1 MPRNPP
7 MAGGMDMTAQY
18 QAPPMPSASSL
29 SNHLLATLP
38 ANALALLNSDLEPV
52 SLSQGVV
59 LLEPEDPIE
68 RVFFPETGMISLL
81 VVTREGEAVETSVV
95 GREGALGL
103 QRGLGSR
110 RSFTRATV
118 QIAGRFLCIAAYKF
132 EQVSATS
139 APLRDMISRCTEV
152 LWAEAQQTT
161 ACNAIHDA
169 SSRLCRWLLQSAR
182 CVGGDH
188 LTLTQD
194 FLGQMLGVRRT
205 TVTLLAQE
213 LQRKGAIKYSRGK
226 ISILSRSILES
237 CACECH
243 QIMQDKELPRRIGLP
258 F

>member
-1 MPRNPP
+1 
-7 MAGGMDMTAQY
+7 MTAQY

-29 SNHLLATLP
+29 SNQLLATLP

-103 QRGLGSR
+103 QRGLGRR

-132 EQVSATS
+132 EQASAAS
-139 APLRDMISRCTEV
+139 VPLRDMINRYTEV

-182 CVGGDH
+182 CVGGEH

-226 ISILSRSILES
+226 ISILDRSILEA

-243 QIMQDKELPRRIGLP
+243 QIMQHKELPRKIGVVL
-258 F
+258 

>member
-1 MPRNPP
+1 
-7 MAGGMDMTAQY
+7 MTAQY
-18 QAPPMPSASSL
+18 QSLLAPPSSL
-29 SNHLLATLP
+29 SNQLLETLP
-38 ANALALLNSDLEPV
+38 SNVLALLNPHLEPV
-52 SLSQGVV
+52 SLPQGVV

-68 RVFFPETGMISLL
+68 RVYFPETGMISLL
-81 VVTREGEAVETSVV
+81 VVTRDGEAIETSVV

-103 QRGLGSR
+103 QRGLGKR

-118 QIAGRFLCIAAYKF
+118 QIAGRFLGITAYKF
-132 EQVSATS
+132 EQVAAIS
-139 APLRDMISRCTEV
+139 APLRDMINRYTEV

-161 ACNAIHDA
+161 ACNALHDA
-169 SSRLCRWLLQSAR
+169 SSRLCRWLLQSAK

-188 LTLTQD
+188 LALTQD

-226 ISILSRSILES
+226 ISILSRSTLEA

-243 QIMQDKELPRRIGLP
+243 QVMQDKEVPRRIGIP

>member
-1 MPRNPP
+1 
-7 MAGGMDMTAQY
+7 MTAQH
-18 QAPPMPSASSL
+18 QDLFVASPSP
-29 SNHLLATLP
+29 SNQLLATLP
-38 ANALALLNSDLEPV
+38 SNVLALLNLDLEPV
-52 SLSQGVV
+52 SLPQGVV

-68 RVFFPETGMISLL
+68 RVYFPETGMISLL

-95 GREGALGL
+95 GRDGALGL
-103 QRGLGSR
+103 QRGLGKR

-118 QIAGRFLCIAAYKF
+118 QIAGRFLTIAAHKF
-132 EQVSATS
+132 EQASAAS
-139 APLRDMISRCTEV
+139 PPLRDLINHYTEI

-182 CVGGDH
+182 CIGGDN

-226 ISILSRSILES
+226 ISILSRSTLEA

-243 QIMQDKELPRRIGLP
+243 QVMQDKELPRKIGIP

>member
-1 MPRNPP
+1 
-7 MAGGMDMTAQY
+7 MTAQH
-18 QAPPMPSASSL
+18 QNLLVPPPSL
-29 SNHLLATLP
+29 SNQLLATLP
-38 ANALALLNSDLEPV
+38 SSVLALLNSDLEPV
-52 SLSQGVV
+52 SLPQGVV

-68 RVFFPETGMISLL
+68 RVYFPETGMISLL
-81 VVTREGEAVETSVV
+81 IVTREGEAVQTSVV

-103 QRGLGSR
+103 QRGLGKR

-118 QIAGRFLCIAAYKF
+118 QIAGRFVSIAAYKL
-132 EQVSATS
+132 EQASAAS
-139 APLRDMISRCTEV
+139 APLRDLIDLYTEV

-194 FLGQMLGVRRT
+194 FLSEMLGVRRT

-226 ISILSRSILES
+226 ISILSGSTLEA

-243 QIMQDKELPRRIGLP
+243 RIMQDKEVSRKIGVA

>member
-1 MPRNPP
+1 MPYFN
-7 MAGGMDMTAQY
+7 Q
-18 QAPPMPSASSL
+18 
-29 SNHLLATLP
+29 LLATLP
-38 ANALALLNSDLEPV
+38 SNVLVLLNADLEAV
-52 SLSQGVV
+52 SLPQGVV
-59 LLEPEDPIE
+59 LLEPDDPIE
-68 RVFFPETGMISLL
+68 RVYFPETGMISLL
-81 VVTREGEAVETSVV
+81 IVTREGAAVETSVV

-103 QRGLGSR
+103 QRGLGKR

-118 QIAGRFLCIAAYKF
+118 QIAGRFLSIAAYKF
-132 EQVSATS
+132 EQASAAST
-139 APLRDMISRCTEV
+139 PLRDVITRYTEV
-152 LWAEAQQTT
+152 LWAESQQTT

-237 CACECH
+237 HACECH
-243 QIMQDKELPRRIGLP
+243 QIMQDKELPRKIGVAL
-258 F
+258 

>member
-1 MPRNPP
+1 
-7 MAGGMDMTAQY
+7 MTAQY
-18 QAPPMPSASSL
+18 QNLLVPPPSL
-29 SNHLLATLP
+29 SNQLLAALP
-38 ANALALLNSDLEPV
+38 SNVLALLNSDLEPV
-52 SLSQGVV
+52 SLPQGVV

-68 RVFFPETGMISLL
+68 RVYFPETGMISLL
-81 VVTREGEAVETSVV
+81 VVTREGEAVETAVV

-103 QRGLGSR
+103 QRGLGKR

-118 QIAGRFLCIAAYKF
+118 QIAGRFLSIAAYKF
-132 EQVSATS
+132 EQASAAS
-139 APLRDMISRCTEV
+139 APLRDLINRYTEV

-194 FLGQMLGVRRT
+194 FLGEMLGVRRT

-226 ISILSRSILES
+226 ISILSQSTLEA

-243 QIMQDKELPRRIGLP
+243 RIMQDKEVSRKIGVP

>member
-1 MPRNPP
+1 
-7 MAGGMDMTAQY
+7 MTAEY
-18 QAPPMPSASSL
+18 QNLLMPSSSSL
-29 SNHLLATLP
+29 SNELLATLP
-38 ANALALLNSDLEPV
+38 SNVLALLNSDLEPV
-52 SLSQGVV
+52 SLPQGVV

-68 RVFFPETGMISLL
+68 RVCVPETGMISLL

-103 QRGLGSR
+103 QRGLGKR

-118 QIAGRFLCIAAYKF
+118 QIAGRFLGITAYKF
-132 EQVSATS
+132 EQASAAS
-139 APLRDMISRCTEV
+139 APLRDMISRYTEV

-169 SSRLCRWLLQSAR
+169 SSRLCRWLLQSAK
-182 CVGGDH
+182 CVGADH
-188 LTLTQD
+188 LTLTQE

-226 ISILSRSILES
+226 ISILSRSTLEA

-243 QIMQDKELPRRIGLP
+243 QIMQDKELSRKIGVP

>member
-1 MPRNPP
+1 
-7 MAGGMDMTAQY
+7 MTAQH
-18 QAPPMPSASSL
+18 QDLFMPSPPP
-29 SNHLLATLP
+29 SNQLLATLP
-38 ANALALLNSDLEPV
+38 SNVLALLNLDLEPV
-52 SLSQGVV
+52 SLPQGVV

-68 RVFFPETGMISLL
+68 RVYFPETGMISLL

-95 GREGALGL
+95 GRDGALGL
-103 QRGLGSR
+103 QRGLGKR

-118 QIAGRFLCIAAYKF
+118 QIAGRFSTIAAHKF
-132 EQVSATS
+132 EQAAAASV
-139 APLRDMISRCTEV
+139 PLRDLINHYTEV

-182 CVGGDH
+182 CIGGDN

-226 ISILSRSILES
+226 ISILSRSTLEA

-243 QIMQDKELPRRIGLP
+243 QVMQDKELPRKIGVP

>member
-1 MPRNPP
+1 
-7 MAGGMDMTAQY
+7 MAGNMDMTAQY
-18 QAPPMPSASSL
+18 QGPMPSSSSL

-38 ANALALLNSDLEPV
+38 SNVLALLNLDLEPV
-52 SLSQGVV
+52 SLPQGVV

-68 RVFFPETGMISLL
+68 RVYFPETGMISLL
-81 VVTREGEAVETSVV
+81 VVTREGEAIETSVV

-103 QRGLGSR
+103 QRGLGRR

-118 QIAGRFLCIAAYKF
+118 QIAGRFLTIAAYKF
-132 EQVSATS
+132 EQASAAS
-139 APLRDMISRCTEV
+139 APLRDMINRYTEV

-169 SSRLCRWLLQSAR
+169 SSRLSRWLLQCAQCIGS
-182 CVGGDH
+182 DH
-188 LTLTQD
+188 LSLTQD

-213 LQRKGAIKYSRGK
+213 LQKKGAIKYSRGK
-226 ISILSRSILES
+226 ISILDRSTLEA

-243 QIMQDKELPRRIGLP
+243 QIMRDKERKIGIVL
-258 F
+258 

>member
-1 MPRNPP
+1 
-7 MAGGMDMTAQY
+7 MTAQY
-18 QAPPMPSASSL
+18 QNLYQNLSMPSSL
-29 SNHLLATLP
+29 SNQLLATLP
-38 ANALALLNSDLEPV
+38 SNVLASLISDLEPI
-52 SLSQGVV
+52 SLPQGMV

-68 RVFFPETGMISLL
+68 RIYFPETGMISLL
-81 VVTREGEAVETSVV
+81 VVTREGEAVEISIV

-103 QRGLGSR
+103 QRGLGKR

-118 QIAGRFLCIAAYKF
+118 QIAGRFLSIAAPKF
-132 EQVSATS
+132 ELASAAS
-139 APLRDMISRCTEV
+139 APLRDIISRYTEI

-169 SSRLCRWLLQSAR
+169 SSRLCRWLLQSAK
-182 CVGGDH
+182 CVGGDR

-226 ISILSRSILES
+226 ISILSRSTLEA

-243 QIMQDKELPRRIGLP
+243 QIVQDKALPQKIGVS

>member
-1 MPRNPP
+1 
-7 MAGGMDMTAQY
+7 MTVQC
-18 QAPPMPSASSL
+18 QSLSTSLSL
-29 SNHLLATLP
+29 SNRLLATLP
-38 ANALALLNSDLEPV
+38 PNVLALLQSDLEAV
-52 SLSQGVV
+52 SLPQGVV

-68 RVFFPETGMISLL
+68 RVYFPETGMISLL
-81 VVTREGEAVETSVV
+81 VVTREGDAVETSVV

-103 QRGLGSR
+103 QRGLGKR

-118 QIAGRFLCIAAYKF
+118 QIAGRFSSIAAYKF
-132 EQVSATS
+132 EQASAVS
-139 APLRDMISRCTEV
+139 APLRDMIHRHTEV

-169 SSRLCRWLLQSAR
+169 SSRLCRWLLQSAK
-182 CVGGDH
+182 CVGGEH

-226 ISILSRSILES
+226 ISILDRSILES

-243 QIMQDKELPRRIGLP
+243 QIMQSKELPRKIGL
-258 F
+258 FL

>member
-1 MPRNPP
+1 
-7 MAGGMDMTAQY
+7 MTVQC
-18 QAPPMPSASSL
+18 QDFSMSTSL
-29 SNHLLATLP
+29 SNQLLGTLP
-38 ANALALLNSDLEPV
+38 SNVLALLNSDLEPL
-52 SLSQGVV
+52 SLLQGVV
-59 LLEPEDPIE
+59 LFEPEDPIE
-68 RVFFPETGMISLL
+68 RVYFPETGMISLL
-81 VVTREGEAVETSVV
+81 VVTREGDTVETSVV

-103 QRGLGSR
+103 QRGLGKR

-118 QIAGRFLCIAAYKF
+118 QIAGRFLSIAAYKF
-132 EQVSATS
+132 EQASAAS
-139 APLRDMISRCTEV
+139 VPLRDMINRYTEV

-169 SSRLCRWLLQSAR
+169 SSRLCRWLLQSAN

-226 ISILSRSILES
+226 ISILSRSTLES

-243 QIMQDKELPRRIGLP
+243 QIMQDKELPRKIGLP

>member
-1 MPRNPP
+1 
-7 MAGGMDMTAQY
+7 MTAQH
-18 QAPPMPSASSL
+18 QDLFVPFGPSP
-29 SNHLLATLP
+29 SNQLLATLP
-38 ANALALLNSDLEPV
+38 SNVLALLNLDLEPV
-52 SLSQGVV
+52 SLPQGVV

-68 RVFFPETGMISLL
+68 RVYFPETGMISLL

-95 GREGALGL
+95 GRDGALGL
-103 QRGLGSR
+103 QRGLGKR

-118 QIAGRFLCIAAYKF
+118 QIAGRFLTIAAHKF
-132 EQVSATS
+132 EQASTAS
-139 APLRDMISRCTEV
+139 APLRDMINHYTEV

-169 SSRLCRWLLQSAR
+169 SSRLCRWLLQSAK
-182 CVGGDH
+182 CIGGDN

-226 ISILSRSILES
+226 ISILSRSTLEA

-243 QIMQDKELPRRIGLP
+243 QVMQDKELPRKIGVPL
-258 F
+258 

>member
-1 MPRNPP
+1 
-7 MAGGMDMTAQY
+7 MTAQY
-18 QAPPMPSASSL
+18 QDLFVPPPSL
-29 SNHLLATLP
+29 SNQLLAALP
-38 ANALALLNSDLEPV
+38 SSALALLNSDLEPV
-52 SLSQGVV
+52 SLPQGVV

-68 RVFFPETGMISLL
+68 RVYFPETGMISLL
-81 VVTREGEAVETSVV
+81 VVTREGEAIETSVV

-103 QRGLGSR
+103 QRGLGKR

-118 QIAGRFLCIAAYKF
+118 QIAGRFLSIAAYKF
-132 EQVSATS
+132 EQASSAS
-139 APLRDMISRCTEV
+139 APLRDLINRYTEV

-194 FLGQMLGVRRT
+194 FLGEMLGVRRT

-226 ISILSRSILES
+226 ISILSQSTLEA

-243 QIMQDKELPRRIGLP
+243 RIMQDKEVSRKIGVP

>member
-1 MPRNPP
+1 
-7 MAGGMDMTAQY
+7 MTAAY
-18 QAPPMPSASSL
+18 QNNLSIPSAPL
-29 SNHLLATLP
+29 SNQLLATLP
-38 ANALALLNSDLEPV
+38 SNVLALLDLDLEPV
-52 SLSQGVV
+52 SLPQGVV

-68 RVFFPETGMISLL
+68 RVYFPETGMISLL

-226 ISILSRSILES
+226 ISILNRSILEA

-243 QIMQDKELPRRIGLP
+243 QIMQHKELPRKIGVVL
-258 F
+258 